1 METRASRPLPGDSDP
16 HPSGR
21 RAKPGGCLSCPCP
34 FPGSVG
40 QLRGAGRGPETR
52 GAERAGS
59 GAGPGRRALTQAATS
74 RPAAASS
81 SRVCPTPGKS
91 SGLGRLLSTA
101 WASAR
106 SWATRRSIA
115 QDCGN
120 RAGVRRDGARAA
132 PHRTHNPA
140 GLGPHRRP
148 GRVPLQ
154 ADRAV
159 LGPPAQRLFFLREKR
174 WGDTGHLD
182 QGPLARAPGALGRRG
197 FLDVDQ
203 DWSGPWWFS
212 CPKPGC
218 ALMHELKCTRTLCAE
233 PAP

>member
-120 RAGVRRDGARAA
+120 RAGVRRDSARAA
-132 PHRTHNPA
+132 LHHTHNPA
-140 GLGPHRRP
+140 GLGPHRQPR
-148 GRVPLQ
+148 RVPLR
-154 ADRAV
+154 ADRAFAR
-159 LGPPAQRLFFLREKR
+159 PPAQRLFFLRDKS
-174 WGDTGHLD
+174 WGDAGPPGQGPWSTGHVEDSWTWIRTGRDGGVFRVLN
-182 QGPLARAPGALGRRG
+182 QAAL
-197 FLDVDQ
+197 
-203 DWSGPWWFS
+203 
-212 CPKPGC
+212 
-218 ALMHELKCTRTLCAE
+218 
-233 PAP
+233 